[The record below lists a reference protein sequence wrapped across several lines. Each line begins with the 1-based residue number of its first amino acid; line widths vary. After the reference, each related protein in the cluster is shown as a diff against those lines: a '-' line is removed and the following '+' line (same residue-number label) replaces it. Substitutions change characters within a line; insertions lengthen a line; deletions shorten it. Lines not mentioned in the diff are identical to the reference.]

1 MVNMLSQRALEAFR
15 EVMRCGTISAAAEE
29 MRVSQ
34 PAISRQIRELEN
46 RLGLTL
52 FTRHGGRVT
61 ATPEAH
67 EFWMEVERNL
77 VGLKQIE
84 RAAEQI
90 KRGQRSTITVAAAPV
105 FALTA
110 LPEAVAL
117 VNRDQPRVTTSF
129 LSMTTLPVVRQVA
142 LGQCQVGFNMRT
154 HHKFETDLIC
164 AGALPYRFIAP
175 ADHPMAER
183 PEIRLEDLA
192 RQDFVGFEDS
202 TQTGRNQD
210 RLFAGMGNPP
220 LVRFRSY
227 LSHIVSMMVLRGL
240 GVALVDPFTAET
252 HELMGGVSRPFLSVE
267 RFEYSVIKAI
277 GARLSGEC
285 MQLVE
290 TFERLVDRHRID

>member
-1 MVNMLSQRALEAFR
+1 MVKMLSQRALEAFR
-15 EVMRCGTISAAAEE
+15 EVMRCGTISGAAEE

-34 PAISRQIRELEN
+34 PAISRQIRDLED
-46 RLGLTL
+46 RLGLCL

-67 EFWMEVERNL
+67 EFWTEVERNL

-110 LPEAVAL
+110 LPEAVAVL
-117 VNRDQPRVTTSF
+117 HRQQPRMTTSS

-142 LGQCQVGFNMRT
+142 LGQCQVGFGMRT
-154 HHKFETDLIC
+154 HHKFETDLVC

-175 ADHPMAER
+175 SDHPLAEK
-183 PEIRLEDLA
+183 PSIRVADLEGQDL
-192 RQDFVGFEDS
+192 VGFEDS
-202 TQTGRNQD
+202 TQTGRNLD
-210 RLFAGMGNPP
+210 RLFAGMANPP

-227 LSHIVSMMVLRGL
+227 LSHIVSVMVLRGL
-240 GVALVDPFTAET
+240 GIALVDPFTAET
-252 HELMGGVSRPFLSVE
+252 HEQMGGISRPFLSGE
-267 RFEYSVIKAI
+267 RFEYSIIKAI
-277 GARLSGEC
+277 GAQLSSEC
-285 MQLVE
+285 NELIE
-290 TFERLVDRHRID
+290 TFESLADRHRID